1 VTDLAVIKAKRVDSD
16 EVVEMVLE
24 IAISNTPIGQR
35 MQLTDAV
42 HSLYPNAEFRSFAN
56 EAASFLDHKLLIVAT
71 YRRGPAEGRG
81 GQTEDAQQSLL

>member
-1 VTDLAVIKAKRVDSD
+1 VTDIAVIKAMRVDSD
-16 EVVEMVLE
+16 EVVETVLE
-24 IAISNTPIGQR
+24 VAIPETPLGQR

-71 YRRGPAEGRG
+71 YRHGSTKNRGSA
-81 GQTEDAQQSLL
+81 EDAQQSLL